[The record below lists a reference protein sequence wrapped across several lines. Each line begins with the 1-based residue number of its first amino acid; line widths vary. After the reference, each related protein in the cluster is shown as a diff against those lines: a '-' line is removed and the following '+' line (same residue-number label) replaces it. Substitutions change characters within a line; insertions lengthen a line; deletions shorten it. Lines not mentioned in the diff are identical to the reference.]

1 MLVIRA
7 EEESECFGLSQGL
20 RRSRLLSGVCG
31 LSAWH
36 RRAWHRESPTSSL
49 KPDDSVA
56 PFDIVFFDE
65 FSLIGD
71 RDPFCWPEKWSL
83 WRVSS
88 QLHQW
93 LGHIY
98 KTRISI
104 VYVSG
109 TFRLQDR
116 PHLLHR
122 LVRYVVVRRNFD
134 PIACGAS
141 CRDGPWI
148 WLYAP
153 Y

>member
-20 RRSRLLSGVCG
+20 RRSRLLSGVSG

-71 RDPFCWPEKWSL
+71 RDPFCWPEK
-83 WRVSS
+83 
-88 QLHQW
+88 
-93 LGHIY
+93 
-98 KTRISI
+98 
-104 VYVSG
+104 
-109 TFRLQDR
+109 
-116 PHLLHR
+116 
-122 LVRYVVVRRNFD
+122 
-134 PIACGAS
+134 
-141 CRDGPWI
+141 
-148 WLYAP
+148 
-153 Y
+153 